1 MEGNGYERIE
11 DVRTI
16 TATLVLFFLAERE
29 REMIACYVGFVI
41 AWRRNNHASTT
52 VRVRRTVFP
61 RNDVAILLVRPY
73 VARGSVLS

>member
-29 REMIACYVGFVI
+29 RERDDCMLCGFRDRM
-41 AWRRNNHASTT
+41 AAEQ
-52 VRVRRTVFP
+52 P
-61 RNDVAILLVRPY
+61 REYNSAGATNSIPTE
-73 VARGSVLS
+73 